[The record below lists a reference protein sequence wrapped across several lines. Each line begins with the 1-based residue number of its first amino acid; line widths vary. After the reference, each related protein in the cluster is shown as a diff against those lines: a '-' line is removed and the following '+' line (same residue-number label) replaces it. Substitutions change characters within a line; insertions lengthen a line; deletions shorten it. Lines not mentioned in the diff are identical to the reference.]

1 MVYIEIAQ
9 PERLKP
15 TSLSKLSAFVS
26 FEYDSNLVSIIKSM
40 GTRVYIPDKK
50 TWEIP
55 ESAVP
60 MLMSRLRDYDVLLRG
75 EMRHETPESHAQLPS
90 GFVFTTKPY
99 KHQMEGVIYG
109 LEHESFL
116 LGDDQGL
123 GKALSLSTL
132 IYTPTGAKT
141 IKDIEVGDKV
151 FDDEGNIQ
159 TVSNVYNHTDVQM
172 YDITFSDGVVIR
184 CCKDHLWGIID
195 QGKYKVVDTNWFLK
209 ENHLGVRRADALRNK
224 TNWNYYIPLCKPV
237 NFEVQDLPLDP
248 YLVGCLLGDGS
259 ITGTS
264 VGFTTSDDFIVQEL
278 NKILYPDYT
287 LKSSDSMQSIDYN
300 IIKTEMNE
308 DFGNPRKV
316 NKIRKALEDMAL
328 MGTNSHS
335 KFIPDIFKFNSVENR
350 ISILQGLMDT
360 DGYASEDNLTQYT
373 TVSERLKDDVRFL
386 VESLGGMARVSE
398 CDGAYTL
405 TIQLYDPTI
414 LFRLPRKLNRVKK
427 RKFKPHRNIVK
438 IEEAGREDAKCISV
452 TGSSELYVCEH
463 FVVTHNTKE
472 IIDLAMCRK
481 QTDGIKHCL
490 IICGINGNK
499 YNWAD
504 EVKIHSREDS
514 WILGTRFTKRPPIKM
529 IEGSTKDKME
539 DLNNI
544 PHQFF
549 WITNIETLRGGSFK
563 ENQGKRTV
571 TRFPIAEKIQELCD
585 RGIIGMIAF
594 DEAHKAKN
602 PDSQQGKALLS
613 IDCKGPKIPMSG
625 TFVLNNPLDL
635 YLPLK
640 WAGFET
646 HSFYAYKQHY
656 CKMGGFGG
664 KEIVGYKNLDELRS
678 MVSKVMLR
686 RVKGDVLDL
695 PPKVHTI
702 EWVDAYPEQKSLY
715 KDVRDQV
722 RDNIDKVKVHP
733 DPLSEML
740 RLRQVTGYPGILSST
755 VTKSAKMDRMEEL
768 VEDEV
773 SVGGKAIIFSNWS
786 EMTNVIR
793 HKLKK
798 YNPAYITGEVGS
810 VQRMEEKDRFQNDPN
825 CKVMIGTIGALGT
838 GFTLTAA
845 QLVIF
850 VDEPWNRGIKDQ
862 AEDRAHRIGTRG
874 TVRVVTILTRDTV
887 DEGVYNLVQKKG
899 KMADLLV
906 DGKVDGKNV
915 DNVLSYLLTFGG

>member
-26 FEYDSNLVSIIKSM
+26 FEYESNLVSIIKSM

-123 GKALSLSTL
+123 GK
-132 IYTPTGAKT
+132 
-141 IKDIEVGDKV
+141 
-151 FDDEGNIQ
+151 
-159 TVSNVYNHTDVQM
+159 
-172 YDITFSDGVVIR
+172 
-184 CCKDHLWGIID
+184 
-195 QGKYKVVDTNWFLK
+195 
-209 ENHLGVRRADALRNK
+209 
-224 TNWNYYIPLCKPV
+224 
-237 NFEVQDLPLDP
+237 
-248 YLVGCLLGDGS
+248 
-259 ITGTS
+259 
-264 VGFTTSDDFIVQEL
+264 
-278 NKILYPDYT
+278 
-287 LKSSDSMQSIDYN
+287 
-300 IIKTEMNE
+300 
-308 DFGNPRKV
+308 
-316 NKIRKALEDMAL
+316 
-328 MGTNSHS
+328 
-335 KFIPDIFKFNSVENR
+335 
-350 ISILQGLMDT
+350 
-360 DGYASEDNLTQYT
+360 
-373 TVSERLKDDVRFL
+373 
-386 VESLGGMARVSE
+386 
-398 CDGAYTL
+398 
-405 TIQLYDPTI
+405 
-414 LFRLPRKLNRVKK
+414 
-427 RKFKPHRNIVK
+427 
-438 IEEAGREDAKCISV
+438 
-452 TGSSELYVCEH
+452 
-463 FVVTHNTKE
+463 TKE
-472 IIDLAMCRK
+472 IIDIAMCRK
-481 QTDGIKHCL
+481 QTDGLKHCL

-504 EVKIHSREDS
+504 EVKIHSKEDS

-563 ENQGKRTV
+563 EKQGKRTV
-571 TRFPIAEKIQELCD
+571 MRFPIAEKIQELCD

-656 CKMGGFGG
+656 CTMGGFGG

-768 VEDEV
+768 VEEEV

>member
-40 GTRVYIPDKK
+40 GTRVYIPEKK

-60 MLMSRLRDYDVLLRG
+60 MLMSRLNDYDVLLRG
-75 EMRHETPESHAQLPS
+75 EMRHETPESHAQLPP

-123 GKALSLSTL
+123 GK
-132 IYTPTGAKT
+132 
-141 IKDIEVGDKV
+141 
-151 FDDEGNIQ
+151 
-159 TVSNVYNHTDVQM
+159 
-172 YDITFSDGVVIR
+172 
-184 CCKDHLWGIID
+184 
-195 QGKYKVVDTNWFLK
+195 
-209 ENHLGVRRADALRNK
+209 
-224 TNWNYYIPLCKPV
+224 
-237 NFEVQDLPLDP
+237 
-248 YLVGCLLGDGS
+248 
-259 ITGTS
+259 
-264 VGFTTSDDFIVQEL
+264 
-278 NKILYPDYT
+278 
-287 LKSSDSMQSIDYN
+287 
-300 IIKTEMNE
+300 
-308 DFGNPRKV
+308 
-316 NKIRKALEDMAL
+316 
-328 MGTNSHS
+328 
-335 KFIPDIFKFNSVENR
+335 
-350 ISILQGLMDT
+350 
-360 DGYASEDNLTQYT
+360 
-373 TVSERLKDDVRFL
+373 
-386 VESLGGMARVSE
+386 
-398 CDGAYTL
+398 
-405 TIQLYDPTI
+405 
-414 LFRLPRKLNRVKK
+414 
-427 RKFKPHRNIVK
+427 
-438 IEEAGREDAKCISV
+438 
-452 TGSSELYVCEH
+452 
-463 FVVTHNTKE
+463 TKE
-472 IIDLAMCRK
+472 IIDIAMCRK
-481 QTDGIKHCL
+481 QTDGLKHCL

-563 ENQGKRTV
+563 EKQGNRTV
-571 TRFPIAEKIQELCD
+571 IRFPIAEKIQELCD
-585 RGIIGMIAF
+585 KGIIGMIAF

-635 YLPLK
+635 YLPLR

-715 KDVRDQV
+715 KEVRDQV

-773 SVGGKAIIFSNWS
+773 AVGGKAIIFSNWS

>member
-1 MVYIEIAQ
+1 MVHIEIAQ

-75 EMRHETPESHAQLPS
+75 EMHHETPESHARLPS

-123 GKALSLSTL
+123 GK
-132 IYTPTGAKT
+132 
-141 IKDIEVGDKV
+141 
-151 FDDEGNIQ
+151 
-159 TVSNVYNHTDVQM
+159 
-172 YDITFSDGVVIR
+172 
-184 CCKDHLWGIID
+184 
-195 QGKYKVVDTNWFLK
+195 
-209 ENHLGVRRADALRNK
+209 
-224 TNWNYYIPLCKPV
+224 
-237 NFEVQDLPLDP
+237 
-248 YLVGCLLGDGS
+248 
-259 ITGTS
+259 
-264 VGFTTSDDFIVQEL
+264 
-278 NKILYPDYT
+278 
-287 LKSSDSMQSIDYN
+287 
-300 IIKTEMNE
+300 
-308 DFGNPRKV
+308 
-316 NKIRKALEDMAL
+316 
-328 MGTNSHS
+328 
-335 KFIPDIFKFNSVENR
+335 
-350 ISILQGLMDT
+350 
-360 DGYASEDNLTQYT
+360 
-373 TVSERLKDDVRFL
+373 
-386 VESLGGMARVSE
+386 
-398 CDGAYTL
+398 
-405 TIQLYDPTI
+405 
-414 LFRLPRKLNRVKK
+414 
-427 RKFKPHRNIVK
+427 
-438 IEEAGREDAKCISV
+438 
-452 TGSSELYVCEH
+452 
-463 FVVTHNTKE
+463 TKE

-481 QTDGIKHCL
+481 QTDGLKHCL

-563 ENQGKRTV
+563 EKQGKRTV

-656 CKMGGFGG
+656 CTMGGFGG

-702 EWVDAYPEQKSLY
+702 EWVDAYPEQKALY

-768 VEDEV
+768 VEEEV
-773 SVGGKAIIFSNWS
+773 LVGGKAIIFSNWS

-793 HKLKK
+793 NKLKK

-810 VQRMEEKDRFQNDPN
+810 VQRMEEKDRFQNDPD

-874 TVRVVTILTRDTV
+874 TVRIVTILTRDTV

-915 DNVLSYLLTFGG
+915 DNVLSYLLNFGG

>member
-26 FEYDSNLVSIIKSM
+26 FEYESNLVSIIKSM

-60 MLMSRLRDYDVLLRG
+60 MLMSRLHDYDVLLRG

-123 GKALSLSTL
+123 GK
-132 IYTPTGAKT
+132 
-141 IKDIEVGDKV
+141 
-151 FDDEGNIQ
+151 
-159 TVSNVYNHTDVQM
+159 
-172 YDITFSDGVVIR
+172 
-184 CCKDHLWGIID
+184 
-195 QGKYKVVDTNWFLK
+195 
-209 ENHLGVRRADALRNK
+209 
-224 TNWNYYIPLCKPV
+224 
-237 NFEVQDLPLDP
+237 
-248 YLVGCLLGDGS
+248 
-259 ITGTS
+259 
-264 VGFTTSDDFIVQEL
+264 
-278 NKILYPDYT
+278 
-287 LKSSDSMQSIDYN
+287 
-300 IIKTEMNE
+300 
-308 DFGNPRKV
+308 
-316 NKIRKALEDMAL
+316 
-328 MGTNSHS
+328 
-335 KFIPDIFKFNSVENR
+335 
-350 ISILQGLMDT
+350 
-360 DGYASEDNLTQYT
+360 
-373 TVSERLKDDVRFL
+373 
-386 VESLGGMARVSE
+386 
-398 CDGAYTL
+398 
-405 TIQLYDPTI
+405 
-414 LFRLPRKLNRVKK
+414 
-427 RKFKPHRNIVK
+427 
-438 IEEAGREDAKCISV
+438 
-452 TGSSELYVCEH
+452 
-463 FVVTHNTKE
+463 TKE

-481 QTDGIKHCL
+481 QTDGLKHCL

-539 DLNNI
+539 DLNNV

-563 ENQGKRTV
+563 EKQGKRTV
-571 TRFPIAEKIQELCD
+571 IRFPIAEKIQELCD

-635 YLPLK
+635 YLPLR
-640 WAGFET
+640 WSGFET

-656 CKMGGFGG
+656 CTMGGFGG

-702 EWVDAYPEQKSLY
+702 EWVDAYPEQRSLY

-768 VEDEV
+768 VEEEV

-874 TVRVVTILTRDTV
+874 TVRIVTILTRDTV

>member
-26 FEYDSNLVSIIKSM
+26 FEYESNLVSIIKSM

-60 MLMSRLRDYDVLLRG
+60 MLMSRLHDYDVLLRG

-123 GKALSLSTL
+123 GK
-132 IYTPTGAKT
+132 
-141 IKDIEVGDKV
+141 
-151 FDDEGNIQ
+151 
-159 TVSNVYNHTDVQM
+159 
-172 YDITFSDGVVIR
+172 
-184 CCKDHLWGIID
+184 
-195 QGKYKVVDTNWFLK
+195 
-209 ENHLGVRRADALRNK
+209 
-224 TNWNYYIPLCKPV
+224 
-237 NFEVQDLPLDP
+237 
-248 YLVGCLLGDGS
+248 
-259 ITGTS
+259 
-264 VGFTTSDDFIVQEL
+264 
-278 NKILYPDYT
+278 
-287 LKSSDSMQSIDYN
+287 
-300 IIKTEMNE
+300 
-308 DFGNPRKV
+308 
-316 NKIRKALEDMAL
+316 
-328 MGTNSHS
+328 
-335 KFIPDIFKFNSVENR
+335 
-350 ISILQGLMDT
+350 
-360 DGYASEDNLTQYT
+360 
-373 TVSERLKDDVRFL
+373 
-386 VESLGGMARVSE
+386 
-398 CDGAYTL
+398 
-405 TIQLYDPTI
+405 
-414 LFRLPRKLNRVKK
+414 
-427 RKFKPHRNIVK
+427 
-438 IEEAGREDAKCISV
+438 
-452 TGSSELYVCEH
+452 
-463 FVVTHNTKE
+463 TKE

-481 QTDGIKHCL
+481 QTDGLKHCL

-563 ENQGKRTV
+563 EKQGKRTV
-571 TRFPIAEKIQELCD
+571 IRFPIAEKIQELCD

-635 YLPLK
+635 YLPLR
-640 WAGFET
+640 WSGFET

>member
-1 MVYIEIAQ
+1 MVHIEIAQ

-75 EMRHETPESHAQLPS
+75 EMHHETPESHARLPA

-109 LEHESFL
+109 LDHESFL

-123 GKALSLSTL
+123 GK
-132 IYTPTGAKT
+132 
-141 IKDIEVGDKV
+141 
-151 FDDEGNIQ
+151 
-159 TVSNVYNHTDVQM
+159 
-172 YDITFSDGVVIR
+172 
-184 CCKDHLWGIID
+184 
-195 QGKYKVVDTNWFLK
+195 
-209 ENHLGVRRADALRNK
+209 
-224 TNWNYYIPLCKPV
+224 
-237 NFEVQDLPLDP
+237 
-248 YLVGCLLGDGS
+248 
-259 ITGTS
+259 
-264 VGFTTSDDFIVQEL
+264 
-278 NKILYPDYT
+278 
-287 LKSSDSMQSIDYN
+287 
-300 IIKTEMNE
+300 
-308 DFGNPRKV
+308 
-316 NKIRKALEDMAL
+316 
-328 MGTNSHS
+328 
-335 KFIPDIFKFNSVENR
+335 
-350 ISILQGLMDT
+350 
-360 DGYASEDNLTQYT
+360 
-373 TVSERLKDDVRFL
+373 
-386 VESLGGMARVSE
+386 
-398 CDGAYTL
+398 
-405 TIQLYDPTI
+405 
-414 LFRLPRKLNRVKK
+414 
-427 RKFKPHRNIVK
+427 
-438 IEEAGREDAKCISV
+438 
-452 TGSSELYVCEH
+452 
-463 FVVTHNTKE
+463 TKE
-472 IIDLAMCRK
+472 IIDIAMCRK
-481 QTDGIKHCL
+481 QTDGLKHCL

-563 ENQGKRTV
+563 EKQGKRTV

-656 CKMGGFGG
+656 CTMGGFGG

-702 EWVDAYPEQKSLY
+702 EWVDAYPEQKALY

-768 VEDEV
+768 VEEEV
-773 SVGGKAIIFSNWS
+773 LVGGKAIIFSNWS

-793 HKLKK
+793 NKLKK

-874 TVRVVTILTRDTV
+874 TVRIVTILTRDTV

-915 DNVLSYLLTFGG
+915 DNVLSYLLNFGG

>member
-40 GTRVYIPDKK
+40 GTRVYIPEKK

-60 MLMSRLRDYDVLLRG
+60 MLMSRLHDYDVLLRG
-75 EMRHETPESHAQLPS
+75 EMHHETPESHAQLPS

-99 KHQMEGVIYG
+99 KHQMEGLIYG

-123 GKALSLSTL
+123 GK
-132 IYTPTGAKT
+132 
-141 IKDIEVGDKV
+141 
-151 FDDEGNIQ
+151 
-159 TVSNVYNHTDVQM
+159 
-172 YDITFSDGVVIR
+172 
-184 CCKDHLWGIID
+184 
-195 QGKYKVVDTNWFLK
+195 
-209 ENHLGVRRADALRNK
+209 
-224 TNWNYYIPLCKPV
+224 
-237 NFEVQDLPLDP
+237 
-248 YLVGCLLGDGS
+248 
-259 ITGTS
+259 
-264 VGFTTSDDFIVQEL
+264 
-278 NKILYPDYT
+278 
-287 LKSSDSMQSIDYN
+287 
-300 IIKTEMNE
+300 
-308 DFGNPRKV
+308 
-316 NKIRKALEDMAL
+316 
-328 MGTNSHS
+328 
-335 KFIPDIFKFNSVENR
+335 
-350 ISILQGLMDT
+350 
-360 DGYASEDNLTQYT
+360 
-373 TVSERLKDDVRFL
+373 
-386 VESLGGMARVSE
+386 
-398 CDGAYTL
+398 
-405 TIQLYDPTI
+405 
-414 LFRLPRKLNRVKK
+414 
-427 RKFKPHRNIVK
+427 
-438 IEEAGREDAKCISV
+438 
-452 TGSSELYVCEH
+452 
-463 FVVTHNTKE
+463 TKE

-481 QTDGIKHCL
+481 QTDGLKHCL

-504 EVKIHSREDS
+504 EVKIHSKEDS

-529 IEGSTKDKME
+529 IEGSTKDKLE

-563 ENQGKRTV
+563 EKQGKRTV
-571 TRFPIAEKIQELCD
+571 IRFPIAEKIQELCD
-585 RGIIGMIAF
+585 KGIIGMIAF

-773 SVGGKAIIFSNWS
+773 AVGGKAIIFSNWS

-915 DNVLSYLLTFGG
+915 DDVLSYLLTFGG

>member
-40 GTRVYIPDKK
+40 GTRVYIPEKK

-60 MLMSRLRDYDVLLRG
+60 MLMSRLHDYDVLLRG
-75 EMRHETPESHAQLPS
+75 EMHHETPESHAQLPS

-123 GKALSLSTL
+123 GK
-132 IYTPTGAKT
+132 
-141 IKDIEVGDKV
+141 
-151 FDDEGNIQ
+151 
-159 TVSNVYNHTDVQM
+159 
-172 YDITFSDGVVIR
+172 
-184 CCKDHLWGIID
+184 
-195 QGKYKVVDTNWFLK
+195 
-209 ENHLGVRRADALRNK
+209 
-224 TNWNYYIPLCKPV
+224 
-237 NFEVQDLPLDP
+237 
-248 YLVGCLLGDGS
+248 
-259 ITGTS
+259 
-264 VGFTTSDDFIVQEL
+264 
-278 NKILYPDYT
+278 
-287 LKSSDSMQSIDYN
+287 
-300 IIKTEMNE
+300 
-308 DFGNPRKV
+308 
-316 NKIRKALEDMAL
+316 
-328 MGTNSHS
+328 
-335 KFIPDIFKFNSVENR
+335 
-350 ISILQGLMDT
+350 
-360 DGYASEDNLTQYT
+360 
-373 TVSERLKDDVRFL
+373 
-386 VESLGGMARVSE
+386 
-398 CDGAYTL
+398 
-405 TIQLYDPTI
+405 
-414 LFRLPRKLNRVKK
+414 
-427 RKFKPHRNIVK
+427 
-438 IEEAGREDAKCISV
+438 
-452 TGSSELYVCEH
+452 
-463 FVVTHNTKE
+463 TKE

-481 QTDGIKHCL
+481 QTDGLKHCL

-504 EVKIHSREDS
+504 EVKIHSKEDS

-563 ENQGKRTV
+563 EKQGKRTV
-571 TRFPIAEKIQELCD
+571 IRFPIAEKIQELCD
-585 RGIIGMIAF
+585 KGIIGMIAF

-635 YLPLK
+635 YLPLR

-715 KDVRDQV
+715 KDVRYQV

-773 SVGGKAIIFSNWS
+773 AVGGKAIIFSNWS

-810 VQRMEEKDRFQNDPN
+810 VQRIEEKDRFQNDPN

-915 DNVLSYLLTFGG
+915 DDVLSYLLTFGG

>member
-1 MVYIEIAQ
+1 MVHIEIAQ

-75 EMRHETPESHAQLPS
+75 EMHHETPESHARLPS

-123 GKALSLSTL
+123 GK
-132 IYTPTGAKT
+132 
-141 IKDIEVGDKV
+141 
-151 FDDEGNIQ
+151 
-159 TVSNVYNHTDVQM
+159 
-172 YDITFSDGVVIR
+172 
-184 CCKDHLWGIID
+184 
-195 QGKYKVVDTNWFLK
+195 
-209 ENHLGVRRADALRNK
+209 
-224 TNWNYYIPLCKPV
+224 
-237 NFEVQDLPLDP
+237 
-248 YLVGCLLGDGS
+248 
-259 ITGTS
+259 
-264 VGFTTSDDFIVQEL
+264 
-278 NKILYPDYT
+278 
-287 LKSSDSMQSIDYN
+287 
-300 IIKTEMNE
+300 
-308 DFGNPRKV
+308 
-316 NKIRKALEDMAL
+316 
-328 MGTNSHS
+328 
-335 KFIPDIFKFNSVENR
+335 
-350 ISILQGLMDT
+350 
-360 DGYASEDNLTQYT
+360 
-373 TVSERLKDDVRFL
+373 
-386 VESLGGMARVSE
+386 
-398 CDGAYTL
+398 
-405 TIQLYDPTI
+405 
-414 LFRLPRKLNRVKK
+414 
-427 RKFKPHRNIVK
+427 
-438 IEEAGREDAKCISV
+438 
-452 TGSSELYVCEH
+452 
-463 FVVTHNTKE
+463 TKE
-472 IIDLAMCRK
+472 IIDIAMCRK
-481 QTDGIKHCL
+481 QTDGLKHCL

-563 ENQGKRTV
+563 EKQGKRTV

-656 CKMGGFGG
+656 CTMGGFGG

-768 VEDEV
+768 VEEEV
-773 SVGGKAIIFSNWS
+773 LVGGKAIIFSNWS

-793 HKLKK
+793 SKLKK

-810 VQRMEEKDRFQNDPN
+810 VQRMEEKDRFQNDPD

-874 TVRVVTILTRDTV
+874 TVRIVTILTRDTV

-915 DNVLSYLLTFGG
+915 DNVLSYLLNFGG

>member
-123 GKALSLSTL
+123 GK
-132 IYTPTGAKT
+132 
-141 IKDIEVGDKV
+141 
-151 FDDEGNIQ
+151 
-159 TVSNVYNHTDVQM
+159 
-172 YDITFSDGVVIR
+172 
-184 CCKDHLWGIID
+184 
-195 QGKYKVVDTNWFLK
+195 
-209 ENHLGVRRADALRNK
+209 
-224 TNWNYYIPLCKPV
+224 
-237 NFEVQDLPLDP
+237 
-248 YLVGCLLGDGS
+248 
-259 ITGTS
+259 
-264 VGFTTSDDFIVQEL
+264 
-278 NKILYPDYT
+278 
-287 LKSSDSMQSIDYN
+287 
-300 IIKTEMNE
+300 
-308 DFGNPRKV
+308 
-316 NKIRKALEDMAL
+316 
-328 MGTNSHS
+328 
-335 KFIPDIFKFNSVENR
+335 
-350 ISILQGLMDT
+350 
-360 DGYASEDNLTQYT
+360 
-373 TVSERLKDDVRFL
+373 
-386 VESLGGMARVSE
+386 
-398 CDGAYTL
+398 
-405 TIQLYDPTI
+405 
-414 LFRLPRKLNRVKK
+414 
-427 RKFKPHRNIVK
+427 
-438 IEEAGREDAKCISV
+438 
-452 TGSSELYVCEH
+452 
-463 FVVTHNTKE
+463 TKE
-472 IIDLAMCRK
+472 IIDIAMCRK
-481 QTDGIKHCL
+481 QTDGLKHCL

-504 EVKIHSREDS
+504 EVKIHSSEDS

-563 ENQGKRTV
+563 EKQGKRTV

-656 CKMGGFGG
+656 CTMGGFGG

-702 EWVDAYPEQKSLY
+702 EWVDAYPEQKALY

-768 VEDEV
+768 VEEEV
-773 SVGGKAIIFSNWS
+773 LVGGKAIIFSNWS

-793 HKLKK
+793 NKLKK

-874 TVRVVTILTRDTV
+874 TVRIVTILTRDTV

-915 DNVLSYLLTFGG
+915 DNVLSYLLNFGG

>member
-26 FEYDSNLVSIIKSM
+26 FEYESNLVSIIKSM

-75 EMRHETPESHAQLPS
+75 EMRHETPQSHAQLPS

-123 GKALSLSTL
+123 GK
-132 IYTPTGAKT
+132 
-141 IKDIEVGDKV
+141 
-151 FDDEGNIQ
+151 
-159 TVSNVYNHTDVQM
+159 
-172 YDITFSDGVVIR
+172 
-184 CCKDHLWGIID
+184 
-195 QGKYKVVDTNWFLK
+195 
-209 ENHLGVRRADALRNK
+209 
-224 TNWNYYIPLCKPV
+224 
-237 NFEVQDLPLDP
+237 
-248 YLVGCLLGDGS
+248 
-259 ITGTS
+259 
-264 VGFTTSDDFIVQEL
+264 
-278 NKILYPDYT
+278 
-287 LKSSDSMQSIDYN
+287 
-300 IIKTEMNE
+300 
-308 DFGNPRKV
+308 
-316 NKIRKALEDMAL
+316 
-328 MGTNSHS
+328 
-335 KFIPDIFKFNSVENR
+335 
-350 ISILQGLMDT
+350 
-360 DGYASEDNLTQYT
+360 
-373 TVSERLKDDVRFL
+373 
-386 VESLGGMARVSE
+386 
-398 CDGAYTL
+398 
-405 TIQLYDPTI
+405 
-414 LFRLPRKLNRVKK
+414 
-427 RKFKPHRNIVK
+427 
-438 IEEAGREDAKCISV
+438 
-452 TGSSELYVCEH
+452 
-463 FVVTHNTKE
+463 TKE
-472 IIDLAMCRK
+472 IIDIAMCRK
-481 QTDGIKHCL
+481 QTDCLKHCL

-563 ENQGKRTV
+563 EKQGKRTV
-571 TRFPIAEKIQELCD
+571 MRFPIAEKIQELCD
-585 RGIIGMIAF
+585 KGIIGMIAF

-635 YLPLK
+635 YLPLR
-640 WAGFET
+640 WSGFET

>member
-1 MVYIEIAQ
+1 MVHIEIAQ

-75 EMRHETPESHAQLPS
+75 EMHHETPESHARLPS

-123 GKALSLSTL
+123 GK
-132 IYTPTGAKT
+132 
-141 IKDIEVGDKV
+141 
-151 FDDEGNIQ
+151 
-159 TVSNVYNHTDVQM
+159 
-172 YDITFSDGVVIR
+172 
-184 CCKDHLWGIID
+184 
-195 QGKYKVVDTNWFLK
+195 
-209 ENHLGVRRADALRNK
+209 
-224 TNWNYYIPLCKPV
+224 
-237 NFEVQDLPLDP
+237 
-248 YLVGCLLGDGS
+248 
-259 ITGTS
+259 
-264 VGFTTSDDFIVQEL
+264 
-278 NKILYPDYT
+278 
-287 LKSSDSMQSIDYN
+287 
-300 IIKTEMNE
+300 
-308 DFGNPRKV
+308 
-316 NKIRKALEDMAL
+316 
-328 MGTNSHS
+328 
-335 KFIPDIFKFNSVENR
+335 
-350 ISILQGLMDT
+350 
-360 DGYASEDNLTQYT
+360 
-373 TVSERLKDDVRFL
+373 
-386 VESLGGMARVSE
+386 
-398 CDGAYTL
+398 
-405 TIQLYDPTI
+405 
-414 LFRLPRKLNRVKK
+414 
-427 RKFKPHRNIVK
+427 
-438 IEEAGREDAKCISV
+438 
-452 TGSSELYVCEH
+452 
-463 FVVTHNTKE
+463 TKE
-472 IIDLAMCRK
+472 IIDIAMCRK
-481 QTDGIKHCL
+481 QTDGLKHCL

-563 ENQGKRTV
+563 EKQGKRAV

-656 CKMGGFGG
+656 CTMGGFGG

-702 EWVDAYPEQKSLY
+702 EWVDAYPEQKALY

-768 VEDEV
+768 VEEEV
-773 SVGGKAIIFSNWS
+773 LVGGKAIIFSNWS

-793 HKLKK
+793 NKLKK

-810 VQRMEEKDRFQNDPN
+810 VQRMEEKDRFQNDPD

>member
-26 FEYDSNLVSIIKSM
+26 FEYESNLVSIIKSM

-75 EMRHETPESHAQLPS
+75 EMRHETPQSHAQLPS

-123 GKALSLSTL
+123 GK
-132 IYTPTGAKT
+132 
-141 IKDIEVGDKV
+141 
-151 FDDEGNIQ
+151 
-159 TVSNVYNHTDVQM
+159 
-172 YDITFSDGVVIR
+172 
-184 CCKDHLWGIID
+184 
-195 QGKYKVVDTNWFLK
+195 
-209 ENHLGVRRADALRNK
+209 
-224 TNWNYYIPLCKPV
+224 
-237 NFEVQDLPLDP
+237 
-248 YLVGCLLGDGS
+248 
-259 ITGTS
+259 
-264 VGFTTSDDFIVQEL
+264 
-278 NKILYPDYT
+278 
-287 LKSSDSMQSIDYN
+287 
-300 IIKTEMNE
+300 
-308 DFGNPRKV
+308 
-316 NKIRKALEDMAL
+316 
-328 MGTNSHS
+328 
-335 KFIPDIFKFNSVENR
+335 
-350 ISILQGLMDT
+350 
-360 DGYASEDNLTQYT
+360 
-373 TVSERLKDDVRFL
+373 
-386 VESLGGMARVSE
+386 
-398 CDGAYTL
+398 
-405 TIQLYDPTI
+405 
-414 LFRLPRKLNRVKK
+414 
-427 RKFKPHRNIVK
+427 
-438 IEEAGREDAKCISV
+438 
-452 TGSSELYVCEH
+452 
-463 FVVTHNTKE
+463 TKE
-472 IIDLAMCRK
+472 IIDIAMCRK
-481 QTDGIKHCL
+481 QTDGLKHCL

-563 ENQGKRTV
+563 EKQGKRTV
-571 TRFPIAEKIQELCD
+571 MRFPIAEKIQELCD
-585 RGIIGMIAF
+585 KGIIGMIAF

-635 YLPLK
+635 YLPLR
-640 WAGFET
+640 WSGFET

-722 RDNIDKVKVHP
+722 RDNINKVKVHP

>member
-40 GTRVYIPDKK
+40 GTRVYIPEKK

-60 MLMSRLRDYDVLLRG
+60 MLMSRLNDYDVLLRG
-75 EMRHETPESHAQLPS
+75 EMRHETPESHAQLPP
-90 GFVFTTKPY
+90 GFVFITKPY

-123 GKALSLSTL
+123 GK
-132 IYTPTGAKT
+132 
-141 IKDIEVGDKV
+141 
-151 FDDEGNIQ
+151 
-159 TVSNVYNHTDVQM
+159 
-172 YDITFSDGVVIR
+172 
-184 CCKDHLWGIID
+184 
-195 QGKYKVVDTNWFLK
+195 
-209 ENHLGVRRADALRNK
+209 
-224 TNWNYYIPLCKPV
+224 
-237 NFEVQDLPLDP
+237 
-248 YLVGCLLGDGS
+248 
-259 ITGTS
+259 
-264 VGFTTSDDFIVQEL
+264 
-278 NKILYPDYT
+278 
-287 LKSSDSMQSIDYN
+287 
-300 IIKTEMNE
+300 
-308 DFGNPRKV
+308 
-316 NKIRKALEDMAL
+316 
-328 MGTNSHS
+328 
-335 KFIPDIFKFNSVENR
+335 
-350 ISILQGLMDT
+350 
-360 DGYASEDNLTQYT
+360 
-373 TVSERLKDDVRFL
+373 
-386 VESLGGMARVSE
+386 
-398 CDGAYTL
+398 
-405 TIQLYDPTI
+405 
-414 LFRLPRKLNRVKK
+414 
-427 RKFKPHRNIVK
+427 
-438 IEEAGREDAKCISV
+438 
-452 TGSSELYVCEH
+452 
-463 FVVTHNTKE
+463 TKE
-472 IIDLAMCRK
+472 IIDIAMCRK
-481 QTDGIKHCL
+481 QTDGLKHCL

-563 ENQGKRTV
+563 EKKGNRTV
-571 TRFPIAEKIQELCD
+571 IRFPIAEKIQELCD
-585 RGIIGMIAF
+585 KGIIGMIAF

-635 YLPLK
+635 YLPLR
-640 WAGFET
+640 WTGFET

-715 KDVRDQV
+715 KEVRDQV

-773 SVGGKAIIFSNWS
+773 AVGGKAIIFSNWS

>member
-123 GKALSLSTL
+123 GK
-132 IYTPTGAKT
+132 
-141 IKDIEVGDKV
+141 
-151 FDDEGNIQ
+151 
-159 TVSNVYNHTDVQM
+159 
-172 YDITFSDGVVIR
+172 
-184 CCKDHLWGIID
+184 
-195 QGKYKVVDTNWFLK
+195 
-209 ENHLGVRRADALRNK
+209 
-224 TNWNYYIPLCKPV
+224 
-237 NFEVQDLPLDP
+237 
-248 YLVGCLLGDGS
+248 
-259 ITGTS
+259 
-264 VGFTTSDDFIVQEL
+264 
-278 NKILYPDYT
+278 
-287 LKSSDSMQSIDYN
+287 
-300 IIKTEMNE
+300 
-308 DFGNPRKV
+308 
-316 NKIRKALEDMAL
+316 
-328 MGTNSHS
+328 
-335 KFIPDIFKFNSVENR
+335 
-350 ISILQGLMDT
+350 
-360 DGYASEDNLTQYT
+360 
-373 TVSERLKDDVRFL
+373 
-386 VESLGGMARVSE
+386 
-398 CDGAYTL
+398 
-405 TIQLYDPTI
+405 
-414 LFRLPRKLNRVKK
+414 
-427 RKFKPHRNIVK
+427 
-438 IEEAGREDAKCISV
+438 
-452 TGSSELYVCEH
+452 
-463 FVVTHNTKE
+463 TKE

-481 QTDGIKHCL
+481 QTDGLKHCL

-563 ENQGKRTV
+563 EKQGKRTV
-571 TRFPIAEKIQELCD
+571 MRFPIAEKIQELCD
-585 RGIIGMIAF
+585 KGIIGMIAF

-635 YLPLK
+635 YLPLR
-640 WAGFET
+640 WSGFET

-656 CKMGGFGG
+656 CTMGGFGG

-768 VEDEV
+768 VEEEV

-810 VQRMEEKDRFQNDPN
+810 VQRIEEKDRFQNDPN

-874 TVRVVTILTRDTV
+874 TVRIVTILTRDTV

>member
-60 MLMSRLRDYDVLLRG
+60 MLMSRLREYDVLLRG

-123 GKALSLSTL
+123 GK
-132 IYTPTGAKT
+132 
-141 IKDIEVGDKV
+141 
-151 FDDEGNIQ
+151 
-159 TVSNVYNHTDVQM
+159 
-172 YDITFSDGVVIR
+172 
-184 CCKDHLWGIID
+184 
-195 QGKYKVVDTNWFLK
+195 
-209 ENHLGVRRADALRNK
+209 
-224 TNWNYYIPLCKPV
+224 
-237 NFEVQDLPLDP
+237 
-248 YLVGCLLGDGS
+248 
-259 ITGTS
+259 
-264 VGFTTSDDFIVQEL
+264 
-278 NKILYPDYT
+278 
-287 LKSSDSMQSIDYN
+287 
-300 IIKTEMNE
+300 
-308 DFGNPRKV
+308 
-316 NKIRKALEDMAL
+316 
-328 MGTNSHS
+328 
-335 KFIPDIFKFNSVENR
+335 
-350 ISILQGLMDT
+350 
-360 DGYASEDNLTQYT
+360 
-373 TVSERLKDDVRFL
+373 
-386 VESLGGMARVSE
+386 
-398 CDGAYTL
+398 
-405 TIQLYDPTI
+405 
-414 LFRLPRKLNRVKK
+414 
-427 RKFKPHRNIVK
+427 
-438 IEEAGREDAKCISV
+438 
-452 TGSSELYVCEH
+452 
-463 FVVTHNTKE
+463 TKE
-472 IIDLAMCRK
+472 IIDIAMCRK
-481 QTDGIKHCL
+481 QTDGLKHCL

-563 ENQGKRTV
+563 EKQGKRTV
-571 TRFPIAEKIQELCD
+571 IRFPIAEKIQELCD

-635 YLPLK
+635 YLPLR
-640 WAGFET
+640 WSGFET

-656 CKMGGFGG
+656 CTMGGFGG

-768 VEDEV
+768 VEEEV

>member
-26 FEYDSNLVSIIKSM
+26 FEYNSNLVSIIKSM

-123 GKALSLSTL
+123 GK
-132 IYTPTGAKT
+132 
-141 IKDIEVGDKV
+141 
-151 FDDEGNIQ
+151 
-159 TVSNVYNHTDVQM
+159 
-172 YDITFSDGVVIR
+172 
-184 CCKDHLWGIID
+184 
-195 QGKYKVVDTNWFLK
+195 
-209 ENHLGVRRADALRNK
+209 
-224 TNWNYYIPLCKPV
+224 
-237 NFEVQDLPLDP
+237 
-248 YLVGCLLGDGS
+248 
-259 ITGTS
+259 
-264 VGFTTSDDFIVQEL
+264 
-278 NKILYPDYT
+278 
-287 LKSSDSMQSIDYN
+287 
-300 IIKTEMNE
+300 
-308 DFGNPRKV
+308 
-316 NKIRKALEDMAL
+316 
-328 MGTNSHS
+328 
-335 KFIPDIFKFNSVENR
+335 
-350 ISILQGLMDT
+350 
-360 DGYASEDNLTQYT
+360 
-373 TVSERLKDDVRFL
+373 
-386 VESLGGMARVSE
+386 
-398 CDGAYTL
+398 
-405 TIQLYDPTI
+405 
-414 LFRLPRKLNRVKK
+414 
-427 RKFKPHRNIVK
+427 
-438 IEEAGREDAKCISV
+438 
-452 TGSSELYVCEH
+452 
-463 FVVTHNTKE
+463 TKE

-481 QTDGIKHCL
+481 QTDGLKHCL

-539 DLNNI
+539 DLNNV

-563 ENQGKRTV
+563 EKQGKRTV
-571 TRFPIAEKIQELCD
+571 IRFPIAEKIQELCD

-602 PDSQQGKALLS
+602 PDSQQGRALLS

-635 YLPLK
+635 YLPLR

-702 EWVDAYPEQKSLY
+702 EWVDAYPEQKALY

-768 VEDEV
+768 VEEEV
-773 SVGGKAIIFSNWS
+773 LVGGKAIIFSNWS

-793 HKLKK
+793 NKLKK

-874 TVRVVTILTRDTV
+874 TVRIVTILTRDTV

-915 DNVLSYLLTFGG
+915 DNVLSYLLNFGG

>member
-60 MLMSRLRDYDVLLRG
+60 MLMSRLHDYDVLLRG
-75 EMRHETPESHAQLPS
+75 KMRHETPESHAQLPS
-90 GFVFTTKPY
+90 GFMFTTKPY

-123 GKALSLSTL
+123 GK
-132 IYTPTGAKT
+132 
-141 IKDIEVGDKV
+141 
-151 FDDEGNIQ
+151 
-159 TVSNVYNHTDVQM
+159 
-172 YDITFSDGVVIR
+172 
-184 CCKDHLWGIID
+184 
-195 QGKYKVVDTNWFLK
+195 
-209 ENHLGVRRADALRNK
+209 
-224 TNWNYYIPLCKPV
+224 
-237 NFEVQDLPLDP
+237 
-248 YLVGCLLGDGS
+248 
-259 ITGTS
+259 
-264 VGFTTSDDFIVQEL
+264 
-278 NKILYPDYT
+278 
-287 LKSSDSMQSIDYN
+287 
-300 IIKTEMNE
+300 
-308 DFGNPRKV
+308 
-316 NKIRKALEDMAL
+316 
-328 MGTNSHS
+328 
-335 KFIPDIFKFNSVENR
+335 
-350 ISILQGLMDT
+350 
-360 DGYASEDNLTQYT
+360 
-373 TVSERLKDDVRFL
+373 
-386 VESLGGMARVSE
+386 
-398 CDGAYTL
+398 
-405 TIQLYDPTI
+405 
-414 LFRLPRKLNRVKK
+414 
-427 RKFKPHRNIVK
+427 
-438 IEEAGREDAKCISV
+438 
-452 TGSSELYVCEH
+452 
-463 FVVTHNTKE
+463 TKE
-472 IIDLAMCRK
+472 IIDIAMCRK

-504 EVKIHSREDS
+504 EVKIHSKEDS

-544 PHQFF
+544 PCQFF

-563 ENQGKRTV
+563 EKQGKRTV
-571 TRFPIAEKIQELCD
+571 MRFPIAEKIQELCD
-585 RGIIGMIAF
+585 KGIIGMIAF

-602 PDSQQGKALLS
+602 PDSQQGRALLS

-635 YLPLK
+635 YLPLR

-656 CKMGGFGG
+656 CTMGGFGG

-740 RLRQVTGYPGILSST
+740 RLRQVTGYPGIISST

-768 VEDEV
+768 VEEEV

>member
-1 MVYIEIAQ
+1 MVHIEIAQ

-40 GTRVYIPDKK
+40 GTRVYIPDEK

-75 EMRHETPESHAQLPS
+75 EMHHETPESHARLPS

-99 KHQMEGVIYG
+99 KHQMEGVLYG

-123 GKALSLSTL
+123 GK
-132 IYTPTGAKT
+132 
-141 IKDIEVGDKV
+141 
-151 FDDEGNIQ
+151 
-159 TVSNVYNHTDVQM
+159 
-172 YDITFSDGVVIR
+172 
-184 CCKDHLWGIID
+184 
-195 QGKYKVVDTNWFLK
+195 
-209 ENHLGVRRADALRNK
+209 
-224 TNWNYYIPLCKPV
+224 
-237 NFEVQDLPLDP
+237 
-248 YLVGCLLGDGS
+248 
-259 ITGTS
+259 
-264 VGFTTSDDFIVQEL
+264 
-278 NKILYPDYT
+278 
-287 LKSSDSMQSIDYN
+287 
-300 IIKTEMNE
+300 
-308 DFGNPRKV
+308 
-316 NKIRKALEDMAL
+316 
-328 MGTNSHS
+328 
-335 KFIPDIFKFNSVENR
+335 
-350 ISILQGLMDT
+350 
-360 DGYASEDNLTQYT
+360 
-373 TVSERLKDDVRFL
+373 
-386 VESLGGMARVSE
+386 
-398 CDGAYTL
+398 
-405 TIQLYDPTI
+405 
-414 LFRLPRKLNRVKK
+414 
-427 RKFKPHRNIVK
+427 
-438 IEEAGREDAKCISV
+438 
-452 TGSSELYVCEH
+452 
-463 FVVTHNTKE
+463 TKE
-472 IIDLAMCRK
+472 IIDIAMCRK
-481 QTDGIKHCL
+481 QTDGLKHCL

-563 ENQGKRTV
+563 EKQGKRTV

-656 CKMGGFGG
+656 CTMGGFGG

-678 MVSKVMLR
+678 MESKVMLR

-702 EWVDAYPEQKSLY
+702 EWVDAYPEQKALY

-768 VEDEV
+768 VEEEV
-773 SVGGKAIIFSNWS
+773 LVGGKAIIFSNWS

-793 HKLKK
+793 NKLKK

-810 VQRMEEKDRFQNDPN
+810 VQRMEEKDRFQNDPD

-874 TVRVVTILTRDTV
+874 TVRIVTILTRDTV

-915 DNVLSYLLTFGG
+915 DNVLSYLLNFGG

>member
-26 FEYDSNLVSIIKSM
+26 FEYESNLVSIIKSM

-60 MLMSRLRDYDVLLRG
+60 MLMSRLHDYDVLLRG

-123 GKALSLSTL
+123 GK
-132 IYTPTGAKT
+132 
-141 IKDIEVGDKV
+141 
-151 FDDEGNIQ
+151 
-159 TVSNVYNHTDVQM
+159 
-172 YDITFSDGVVIR
+172 
-184 CCKDHLWGIID
+184 
-195 QGKYKVVDTNWFLK
+195 
-209 ENHLGVRRADALRNK
+209 
-224 TNWNYYIPLCKPV
+224 
-237 NFEVQDLPLDP
+237 
-248 YLVGCLLGDGS
+248 
-259 ITGTS
+259 
-264 VGFTTSDDFIVQEL
+264 
-278 NKILYPDYT
+278 
-287 LKSSDSMQSIDYN
+287 
-300 IIKTEMNE
+300 
-308 DFGNPRKV
+308 
-316 NKIRKALEDMAL
+316 
-328 MGTNSHS
+328 
-335 KFIPDIFKFNSVENR
+335 
-350 ISILQGLMDT
+350 
-360 DGYASEDNLTQYT
+360 
-373 TVSERLKDDVRFL
+373 
-386 VESLGGMARVSE
+386 
-398 CDGAYTL
+398 
-405 TIQLYDPTI
+405 
-414 LFRLPRKLNRVKK
+414 
-427 RKFKPHRNIVK
+427 
-438 IEEAGREDAKCISV
+438 
-452 TGSSELYVCEH
+452 
-463 FVVTHNTKE
+463 TKE

-481 QTDGIKHCL
+481 QTDGLKHCL

-539 DLNNI
+539 DLKNI

-563 ENQGKRTV
+563 EKQGKRTV
-571 TRFPIAEKIQELCD
+571 IRFPIAEKIQELCD

-635 YLPLK
+635 YLPLR
-640 WAGFET
+640 WSGFET

-702 EWVDAYPEQKSLY
+702 EWVDAYPEQKYLY

-768 VEDEV
+768 VEEEV

-915 DNVLSYLLTFGG
+915 DNVLSYLLAFGG

>member
-26 FEYDSNLVSIIKSM
+26 FEYESNLVSIIKSM

-60 MLMSRLRDYDVLLRG
+60 MLMSRLHDYDVLLRG

-123 GKALSLSTL
+123 GK
-132 IYTPTGAKT
+132 
-141 IKDIEVGDKV
+141 
-151 FDDEGNIQ
+151 
-159 TVSNVYNHTDVQM
+159 
-172 YDITFSDGVVIR
+172 
-184 CCKDHLWGIID
+184 
-195 QGKYKVVDTNWFLK
+195 
-209 ENHLGVRRADALRNK
+209 
-224 TNWNYYIPLCKPV
+224 
-237 NFEVQDLPLDP
+237 
-248 YLVGCLLGDGS
+248 
-259 ITGTS
+259 
-264 VGFTTSDDFIVQEL
+264 
-278 NKILYPDYT
+278 
-287 LKSSDSMQSIDYN
+287 
-300 IIKTEMNE
+300 
-308 DFGNPRKV
+308 
-316 NKIRKALEDMAL
+316 
-328 MGTNSHS
+328 
-335 KFIPDIFKFNSVENR
+335 
-350 ISILQGLMDT
+350 
-360 DGYASEDNLTQYT
+360 
-373 TVSERLKDDVRFL
+373 
-386 VESLGGMARVSE
+386 
-398 CDGAYTL
+398 
-405 TIQLYDPTI
+405 
-414 LFRLPRKLNRVKK
+414 
-427 RKFKPHRNIVK
+427 
-438 IEEAGREDAKCISV
+438 
-452 TGSSELYVCEH
+452 
-463 FVVTHNTKE
+463 TKE
-472 IIDLAMCRK
+472 IIDIAMCRK
-481 QTDGIKHCL
+481 QTDGLKHCL

-504 EVKIHSREDS
+504 EIKIHSREDS

-563 ENQGKRTV
+563 EKQGKRTV
-571 TRFPIAEKIQELCD
+571 MRFPIAEKIQELCD
-585 RGIIGMIAF
+585 KGIIGMIAF

-635 YLPLK
+635 YLPLR
-640 WAGFET
+640 WSGFET

-656 CKMGGFGG
+656 CTMGGFGG

-678 MVSKVMLR
+678 IVSKVMLR

-768 VEDEV
+768 VEEEV

-874 TVRVVTILTRDTV
+874 TVRIVTILTRDTV

>member
-40 GTRVYIPDKK
+40 GTRVYIPEKK

-60 MLMSRLRDYDVLLRG
+60 MLMSRLHDYDVLLRG
-75 EMRHETPESHAQLPS
+75 EMHHETPESHAQLPS

-99 KHQMEGVIYG
+99 KHQMEGLIYG

-123 GKALSLSTL
+123 GK
-132 IYTPTGAKT
+132 
-141 IKDIEVGDKV
+141 
-151 FDDEGNIQ
+151 
-159 TVSNVYNHTDVQM
+159 
-172 YDITFSDGVVIR
+172 
-184 CCKDHLWGIID
+184 
-195 QGKYKVVDTNWFLK
+195 
-209 ENHLGVRRADALRNK
+209 
-224 TNWNYYIPLCKPV
+224 
-237 NFEVQDLPLDP
+237 
-248 YLVGCLLGDGS
+248 
-259 ITGTS
+259 
-264 VGFTTSDDFIVQEL
+264 
-278 NKILYPDYT
+278 
-287 LKSSDSMQSIDYN
+287 
-300 IIKTEMNE
+300 
-308 DFGNPRKV
+308 
-316 NKIRKALEDMAL
+316 
-328 MGTNSHS
+328 
-335 KFIPDIFKFNSVENR
+335 
-350 ISILQGLMDT
+350 
-360 DGYASEDNLTQYT
+360 
-373 TVSERLKDDVRFL
+373 
-386 VESLGGMARVSE
+386 
-398 CDGAYTL
+398 
-405 TIQLYDPTI
+405 
-414 LFRLPRKLNRVKK
+414 
-427 RKFKPHRNIVK
+427 
-438 IEEAGREDAKCISV
+438 
-452 TGSSELYVCEH
+452 
-463 FVVTHNTKE
+463 TKE

-481 QTDGIKHCL
+481 QTDGLKHCL

-544 PHQFF
+544 PCQFF

-563 ENQGKRTV
+563 EKQGKRTV
-571 TRFPIAEKIQELCD
+571 MRFPIAEKIQELCD
-585 RGIIGMIAF
+585 KGIIGMIAF

-656 CKMGGFGG
+656 CTMGGFGG

-768 VEDEV
+768 VEEEV
-773 SVGGKAIIFSNWS
+773 AVGGKAIIFSNWS

-874 TVRVVTILTRDTV
+874 TVRIVTILTRDTV

>member
-1 MVYIEIAQ
+1 MVHIEIAQ

-75 EMRHETPESHAQLPS
+75 EMHHETPESHARLPS

-123 GKALSLSTL
+123 GK
-132 IYTPTGAKT
+132 
-141 IKDIEVGDKV
+141 
-151 FDDEGNIQ
+151 
-159 TVSNVYNHTDVQM
+159 
-172 YDITFSDGVVIR
+172 
-184 CCKDHLWGIID
+184 
-195 QGKYKVVDTNWFLK
+195 
-209 ENHLGVRRADALRNK
+209 
-224 TNWNYYIPLCKPV
+224 
-237 NFEVQDLPLDP
+237 
-248 YLVGCLLGDGS
+248 
-259 ITGTS
+259 
-264 VGFTTSDDFIVQEL
+264 
-278 NKILYPDYT
+278 
-287 LKSSDSMQSIDYN
+287 
-300 IIKTEMNE
+300 
-308 DFGNPRKV
+308 
-316 NKIRKALEDMAL
+316 
-328 MGTNSHS
+328 
-335 KFIPDIFKFNSVENR
+335 
-350 ISILQGLMDT
+350 
-360 DGYASEDNLTQYT
+360 
-373 TVSERLKDDVRFL
+373 
-386 VESLGGMARVSE
+386 
-398 CDGAYTL
+398 
-405 TIQLYDPTI
+405 
-414 LFRLPRKLNRVKK
+414 
-427 RKFKPHRNIVK
+427 
-438 IEEAGREDAKCISV
+438 
-452 TGSSELYVCEH
+452 
-463 FVVTHNTKE
+463 TKE
-472 IIDLAMCRK
+472 IIDIAMCRK
-481 QTDGIKHCL
+481 QTDGLKHCL

-571 TRFPIAEKIQELCD
+571 MRFPIAEKIQELCD

-656 CKMGGFGG
+656 CTMGGFGG

-702 EWVDAYPEQKSLY
+702 EWVDAYPEQKALY

-768 VEDEV
+768 VEEEV
-773 SVGGKAIIFSNWS
+773 LVGGKAIIFSNWS

-793 HKLKK
+793 NKLKK

-810 VQRMEEKDRFQNDPN
+810 VQRMEEKDRFQNDPDY
-825 CKVMIGTIGALGT
+825 KVMIGTIGALGT

-874 TVRVVTILTRDTV
+874 TVRIVTILTRDTV

-915 DNVLSYLLTFGG
+915 DNVLSYLLNFGG

>member
-26 FEYDSNLVSIIKSM
+26 FEYESNLVSIIKSM

-60 MLMSRLRDYDVLLRG
+60 MLMSRLHDYDVLLRG

-123 GKALSLSTL
+123 GK
-132 IYTPTGAKT
+132 
-141 IKDIEVGDKV
+141 
-151 FDDEGNIQ
+151 
-159 TVSNVYNHTDVQM
+159 
-172 YDITFSDGVVIR
+172 
-184 CCKDHLWGIID
+184 
-195 QGKYKVVDTNWFLK
+195 
-209 ENHLGVRRADALRNK
+209 
-224 TNWNYYIPLCKPV
+224 
-237 NFEVQDLPLDP
+237 
-248 YLVGCLLGDGS
+248 
-259 ITGTS
+259 
-264 VGFTTSDDFIVQEL
+264 
-278 NKILYPDYT
+278 
-287 LKSSDSMQSIDYN
+287 
-300 IIKTEMNE
+300 
-308 DFGNPRKV
+308 
-316 NKIRKALEDMAL
+316 
-328 MGTNSHS
+328 
-335 KFIPDIFKFNSVENR
+335 
-350 ISILQGLMDT
+350 
-360 DGYASEDNLTQYT
+360 
-373 TVSERLKDDVRFL
+373 
-386 VESLGGMARVSE
+386 
-398 CDGAYTL
+398 
-405 TIQLYDPTI
+405 
-414 LFRLPRKLNRVKK
+414 
-427 RKFKPHRNIVK
+427 
-438 IEEAGREDAKCISV
+438 
-452 TGSSELYVCEH
+452 
-463 FVVTHNTKE
+463 TKE
-472 IIDLAMCRK
+472 IIDIAMCRK
-481 QTDGIKHCL
+481 QTDGLKHCL

-504 EVKIHSREDS
+504 EVKIHSKEDS

-563 ENQGKRTV
+563 EKQGKRTV
-571 TRFPIAEKIQELCD
+571 MRFPIAEKIQELCD
-585 RGIIGMIAF
+585 KGIIGMIAF

-656 CKMGGFGG
+656 CTMGGFGG

>member
-40 GTRVYIPDKK
+40 GTRVYIPEKK

-60 MLMSRLRDYDVLLRG
+60 MLMSRLHDYDVLLRG

-123 GKALSLSTL
+123 GK
-132 IYTPTGAKT
+132 
-141 IKDIEVGDKV
+141 
-151 FDDEGNIQ
+151 
-159 TVSNVYNHTDVQM
+159 
-172 YDITFSDGVVIR
+172 
-184 CCKDHLWGIID
+184 
-195 QGKYKVVDTNWFLK
+195 
-209 ENHLGVRRADALRNK
+209 
-224 TNWNYYIPLCKPV
+224 
-237 NFEVQDLPLDP
+237 
-248 YLVGCLLGDGS
+248 
-259 ITGTS
+259 
-264 VGFTTSDDFIVQEL
+264 
-278 NKILYPDYT
+278 
-287 LKSSDSMQSIDYN
+287 
-300 IIKTEMNE
+300 
-308 DFGNPRKV
+308 
-316 NKIRKALEDMAL
+316 
-328 MGTNSHS
+328 
-335 KFIPDIFKFNSVENR
+335 
-350 ISILQGLMDT
+350 
-360 DGYASEDNLTQYT
+360 
-373 TVSERLKDDVRFL
+373 
-386 VESLGGMARVSE
+386 
-398 CDGAYTL
+398 
-405 TIQLYDPTI
+405 
-414 LFRLPRKLNRVKK
+414 
-427 RKFKPHRNIVK
+427 
-438 IEEAGREDAKCISV
+438 
-452 TGSSELYVCEH
+452 
-463 FVVTHNTKE
+463 TKE
-472 IIDLAMCRK
+472 IIDIAMCRK
-481 QTDGIKHCL
+481 QTDGLKHCL

-514 WILGTRFTKRPPIKM
+514 WILGTRFTKRPPLKM

-563 ENQGKRTV
+563 EKQGKRTV

-656 CKMGGFGG
+656 CTMGGFGG

-768 VEDEV
+768 VEEEV

-874 TVRVVTILTRDTV
+874 TVRIVTILTRDTV

>member
-1 MVYIEIAQ
+1 MVHIEIAQ

-60 MLMSRLRDYDVLLRG
+60 MLMSRLQDYDVLLRG
-75 EMRHETPESHAQLPS
+75 EMHHETPESHARLPS

-123 GKALSLSTL
+123 GK
-132 IYTPTGAKT
+132 
-141 IKDIEVGDKV
+141 
-151 FDDEGNIQ
+151 
-159 TVSNVYNHTDVQM
+159 
-172 YDITFSDGVVIR
+172 
-184 CCKDHLWGIID
+184 
-195 QGKYKVVDTNWFLK
+195 
-209 ENHLGVRRADALRNK
+209 
-224 TNWNYYIPLCKPV
+224 
-237 NFEVQDLPLDP
+237 
-248 YLVGCLLGDGS
+248 
-259 ITGTS
+259 
-264 VGFTTSDDFIVQEL
+264 
-278 NKILYPDYT
+278 
-287 LKSSDSMQSIDYN
+287 
-300 IIKTEMNE
+300 
-308 DFGNPRKV
+308 
-316 NKIRKALEDMAL
+316 
-328 MGTNSHS
+328 
-335 KFIPDIFKFNSVENR
+335 
-350 ISILQGLMDT
+350 
-360 DGYASEDNLTQYT
+360 
-373 TVSERLKDDVRFL
+373 
-386 VESLGGMARVSE
+386 
-398 CDGAYTL
+398 
-405 TIQLYDPTI
+405 
-414 LFRLPRKLNRVKK
+414 
-427 RKFKPHRNIVK
+427 
-438 IEEAGREDAKCISV
+438 
-452 TGSSELYVCEH
+452 
-463 FVVTHNTKE
+463 TKE
-472 IIDLAMCRK
+472 IIDIAMCRK
-481 QTDGIKHCL
+481 QTDGLKHCL

-563 ENQGKRTV
+563 EKQGKRTV

-656 CKMGGFGG
+656 CTMGGFGG

-702 EWVDAYPEQKSLY
+702 EWVDAYPEQKDLY

-768 VEDEV
+768 VEEEV
-773 SVGGKAIIFSNWS
+773 LVGGKAIIFSNWS

-793 HKLKK
+793 NKLKK
-798 YNPAYITGEVGS
+798 YNPAYITGEVSS

-874 TVRVVTILTRDTV
+874 TVRIVTILTRDTV

-915 DNVLSYLLTFGG
+915 DNVLSYLLNFGG

>member
-60 MLMSRLRDYDVLLRG
+60 MLMSRLHDYDVLLRG

-123 GKALSLSTL
+123 GK
-132 IYTPTGAKT
+132 
-141 IKDIEVGDKV
+141 
-151 FDDEGNIQ
+151 
-159 TVSNVYNHTDVQM
+159 
-172 YDITFSDGVVIR
+172 
-184 CCKDHLWGIID
+184 
-195 QGKYKVVDTNWFLK
+195 
-209 ENHLGVRRADALRNK
+209 
-224 TNWNYYIPLCKPV
+224 
-237 NFEVQDLPLDP
+237 
-248 YLVGCLLGDGS
+248 
-259 ITGTS
+259 
-264 VGFTTSDDFIVQEL
+264 
-278 NKILYPDYT
+278 
-287 LKSSDSMQSIDYN
+287 
-300 IIKTEMNE
+300 
-308 DFGNPRKV
+308 
-316 NKIRKALEDMAL
+316 
-328 MGTNSHS
+328 
-335 KFIPDIFKFNSVENR
+335 
-350 ISILQGLMDT
+350 
-360 DGYASEDNLTQYT
+360 
-373 TVSERLKDDVRFL
+373 
-386 VESLGGMARVSE
+386 
-398 CDGAYTL
+398 
-405 TIQLYDPTI
+405 
-414 LFRLPRKLNRVKK
+414 
-427 RKFKPHRNIVK
+427 
-438 IEEAGREDAKCISV
+438 
-452 TGSSELYVCEH
+452 
-463 FVVTHNTKE
+463 TKE

-481 QTDGIKHCL
+481 QTDGLKHCL

-539 DLNNI
+539 DLNNV

-563 ENQGKRTV
+563 EKQGKRTV
-571 TRFPIAEKIQELCD
+571 IRFPIAEKIQELCD
-585 RGIIGMIAF
+585 KGIIGMIAF

-635 YLPLK
+635 YLPLR
-640 WAGFET
+640 WSGFET

-722 RDNIDKVKVHP
+722 RDTIDKVKVHP

-740 RLRQVTGYPGILSST
+740 RLRQVS
-755 VTKSAKMDRMEEL
+755 
-768 VEDEV
+768 ED
-773 SVGGKAIIFSNWS
+773 GPYG
-786 EMTNVIR
+786 R
-793 HKLKK
+793 
-798 YNPAYITGEVGS
+798 
-810 VQRMEEKDRFQNDPN
+810 
-825 CKVMIGTIGALGT
+825 
-838 GFTLTAA
+838 
-845 QLVIF
+845 
-850 VDEPWNRGIKDQ
+850 
-862 AEDRAHRIGTRG
+862 TRG
-874 TVRVVTILTRDTV
+874 RRSIR
-887 DEGVYNLVQKKG
+887 GRKG
-899 KMADLLV
+899 NHLQ
-906 DGKVDGKNV
+906 
-915 DNVLSYLLTFGG
+915 

>member
-1 MVYIEIAQ
+1 MVHIEIAQ

-60 MLMSRLRDYDVLLRG
+60 ILMSRLQDYDVLLRG
-75 EMRHETPESHAQLPS
+75 EMRHETPESHARLPS

-123 GKALSLSTL
+123 GK
-132 IYTPTGAKT
+132 
-141 IKDIEVGDKV
+141 
-151 FDDEGNIQ
+151 
-159 TVSNVYNHTDVQM
+159 
-172 YDITFSDGVVIR
+172 
-184 CCKDHLWGIID
+184 
-195 QGKYKVVDTNWFLK
+195 
-209 ENHLGVRRADALRNK
+209 
-224 TNWNYYIPLCKPV
+224 
-237 NFEVQDLPLDP
+237 
-248 YLVGCLLGDGS
+248 
-259 ITGTS
+259 
-264 VGFTTSDDFIVQEL
+264 
-278 NKILYPDYT
+278 
-287 LKSSDSMQSIDYN
+287 
-300 IIKTEMNE
+300 
-308 DFGNPRKV
+308 
-316 NKIRKALEDMAL
+316 
-328 MGTNSHS
+328 
-335 KFIPDIFKFNSVENR
+335 
-350 ISILQGLMDT
+350 
-360 DGYASEDNLTQYT
+360 
-373 TVSERLKDDVRFL
+373 
-386 VESLGGMARVSE
+386 
-398 CDGAYTL
+398 
-405 TIQLYDPTI
+405 
-414 LFRLPRKLNRVKK
+414 
-427 RKFKPHRNIVK
+427 
-438 IEEAGREDAKCISV
+438 
-452 TGSSELYVCEH
+452 
-463 FVVTHNTKE
+463 TKE
-472 IIDLAMCRK
+472 IIDIAMCRK
-481 QTDGIKHCL
+481 QTDGLKHCL

-563 ENQGKRTV
+563 EKQGKRTV

-613 IDCKGPKIPMSG
+613 INCKGPKIPMSG

-656 CKMGGFGG
+656 CTMGGFGG

-702 EWVDAYPEQKSLY
+702 EWVDAYPEQKALY

-768 VEDEV
+768 VEEEV
-773 SVGGKAIIFSNWS
+773 LVGGKAIIFSNWS

-793 HKLKK
+793 NKLKK
-798 YNPAYITGEVGS
+798 YNPSYITGEVGS

-874 TVRVVTILTRDTV
+874 TVRIVTILTRDTV

-915 DNVLSYLLTFGG
+915 DNVLSYLLNFGG

>member
-40 GTRVYIPDKK
+40 GTRVYIPEKK

-60 MLMSRLRDYDVLLRG
+60 MLMSRLHDYDVLLRG
-75 EMRHETPESHAQLPS
+75 EMRHEKPESHAQLPS

-123 GKALSLSTL
+123 GK
-132 IYTPTGAKT
+132 
-141 IKDIEVGDKV
+141 
-151 FDDEGNIQ
+151 
-159 TVSNVYNHTDVQM
+159 
-172 YDITFSDGVVIR
+172 
-184 CCKDHLWGIID
+184 
-195 QGKYKVVDTNWFLK
+195 
-209 ENHLGVRRADALRNK
+209 
-224 TNWNYYIPLCKPV
+224 
-237 NFEVQDLPLDP
+237 
-248 YLVGCLLGDGS
+248 
-259 ITGTS
+259 
-264 VGFTTSDDFIVQEL
+264 
-278 NKILYPDYT
+278 
-287 LKSSDSMQSIDYN
+287 
-300 IIKTEMNE
+300 
-308 DFGNPRKV
+308 
-316 NKIRKALEDMAL
+316 
-328 MGTNSHS
+328 
-335 KFIPDIFKFNSVENR
+335 
-350 ISILQGLMDT
+350 
-360 DGYASEDNLTQYT
+360 
-373 TVSERLKDDVRFL
+373 
-386 VESLGGMARVSE
+386 
-398 CDGAYTL
+398 
-405 TIQLYDPTI
+405 
-414 LFRLPRKLNRVKK
+414 
-427 RKFKPHRNIVK
+427 
-438 IEEAGREDAKCISV
+438 
-452 TGSSELYVCEH
+452 
-463 FVVTHNTKE
+463 TKE
-472 IIDLAMCRK
+472 IIDIAMCRK
-481 QTDGIKHCL
+481 QADGLKHCL

-504 EVKIHSREDS
+504 EVKIHSKEDS
-514 WILGTRFTKRPPIKM
+514 WILGTRFTKRPPVKM
-529 IEGSTKDKME
+529 IEGSTKDKLE

-563 ENQGKRTV
+563 EKQGKRTV
-571 TRFPIAEKIQELCD
+571 IRFPIAEKIQELCD
-585 RGIIGMIAF
+585 KGIIGMIAF

-635 YLPLK
+635 YLPLR

-915 DNVLSYLLTFGG
+915 DDVLSYLLTFGG

>member
-1 MVYIEIAQ
+1 MVHIEIAQ

-75 EMRHETPESHAQLPS
+75 EMHHETPESHARLPS

-123 GKALSLSTL
+123 GK
-132 IYTPTGAKT
+132 
-141 IKDIEVGDKV
+141 
-151 FDDEGNIQ
+151 
-159 TVSNVYNHTDVQM
+159 
-172 YDITFSDGVVIR
+172 
-184 CCKDHLWGIID
+184 
-195 QGKYKVVDTNWFLK
+195 
-209 ENHLGVRRADALRNK
+209 
-224 TNWNYYIPLCKPV
+224 
-237 NFEVQDLPLDP
+237 
-248 YLVGCLLGDGS
+248 
-259 ITGTS
+259 
-264 VGFTTSDDFIVQEL
+264 
-278 NKILYPDYT
+278 
-287 LKSSDSMQSIDYN
+287 
-300 IIKTEMNE
+300 
-308 DFGNPRKV
+308 
-316 NKIRKALEDMAL
+316 
-328 MGTNSHS
+328 
-335 KFIPDIFKFNSVENR
+335 
-350 ISILQGLMDT
+350 
-360 DGYASEDNLTQYT
+360 
-373 TVSERLKDDVRFL
+373 
-386 VESLGGMARVSE
+386 
-398 CDGAYTL
+398 
-405 TIQLYDPTI
+405 
-414 LFRLPRKLNRVKK
+414 
-427 RKFKPHRNIVK
+427 
-438 IEEAGREDAKCISV
+438 
-452 TGSSELYVCEH
+452 
-463 FVVTHNTKE
+463 TKE
-472 IIDLAMCRK
+472 IIDIAMCRK
-481 QTDGIKHCL
+481 QTDGLKHCL

-549 WITNIETLRGGSFK
+549 WITNIETLRCGSFK
-563 ENQGKRTV
+563 EKQGKRTV

-656 CKMGGFGG
+656 CTMGGFGG

-768 VEDEV
+768 VEEEV
-773 SVGGKAIIFSNWS
+773 LVGGKAIIFSNWS

-793 HKLKK
+793 NKLKK

-810 VQRMEEKDRFQNDPN
+810 VQRMEEKDRFQNDPD

-874 TVRVVTILTRDTV
+874 TVRIVTILTRDTV

-915 DNVLSYLLTFGG
+915 DNVLSYLLNFGG

>member
-26 FEYDSNLVSIIKSM
+26 FEYESNLVSIIKSM

-60 MLMSRLRDYDVLLRG
+60 MLMSRLHDYDVLLRG

-116 LGDDQGL
+116 LGDDQGM
-123 GKALSLSTL
+123 GK
-132 IYTPTGAKT
+132 
-141 IKDIEVGDKV
+141 
-151 FDDEGNIQ
+151 
-159 TVSNVYNHTDVQM
+159 
-172 YDITFSDGVVIR
+172 
-184 CCKDHLWGIID
+184 
-195 QGKYKVVDTNWFLK
+195 
-209 ENHLGVRRADALRNK
+209 
-224 TNWNYYIPLCKPV
+224 
-237 NFEVQDLPLDP
+237 
-248 YLVGCLLGDGS
+248 
-259 ITGTS
+259 
-264 VGFTTSDDFIVQEL
+264 
-278 NKILYPDYT
+278 
-287 LKSSDSMQSIDYN
+287 
-300 IIKTEMNE
+300 
-308 DFGNPRKV
+308 
-316 NKIRKALEDMAL
+316 
-328 MGTNSHS
+328 
-335 KFIPDIFKFNSVENR
+335 
-350 ISILQGLMDT
+350 
-360 DGYASEDNLTQYT
+360 
-373 TVSERLKDDVRFL
+373 
-386 VESLGGMARVSE
+386 
-398 CDGAYTL
+398 
-405 TIQLYDPTI
+405 
-414 LFRLPRKLNRVKK
+414 
-427 RKFKPHRNIVK
+427 
-438 IEEAGREDAKCISV
+438 
-452 TGSSELYVCEH
+452 
-463 FVVTHNTKE
+463 TKE
-472 IIDLAMCRK
+472 LIDLAMCRK
-481 QTDGIKHCL
+481 QTDGLKHCL

-563 ENQGKRTV
+563 EKQGKRTV
-571 TRFPIAEKIQELCD
+571 IRFPIAEKIQELCD

-656 CKMGGFGG
+656 CTMGGFGG

-768 VEDEV
+768 VEEEV
-773 SVGGKAIIFSNWS
+773 LVGGKAIIFSNWS

-793 HKLKK
+793 NKLKK

-874 TVRVVTILTRDTV
+874 TVRIVTILTRDTV

>member
-9 PERLKP
+9 SERLKP

-60 MLMSRLRDYDVLLRG
+60 MLMSRLHDYDVLLRG
-75 EMRHETPESHAQLPS
+75 EMRHEKPESHAQLPS

-123 GKALSLSTL
+123 GK
-132 IYTPTGAKT
+132 
-141 IKDIEVGDKV
+141 
-151 FDDEGNIQ
+151 
-159 TVSNVYNHTDVQM
+159 
-172 YDITFSDGVVIR
+172 
-184 CCKDHLWGIID
+184 
-195 QGKYKVVDTNWFLK
+195 
-209 ENHLGVRRADALRNK
+209 
-224 TNWNYYIPLCKPV
+224 
-237 NFEVQDLPLDP
+237 
-248 YLVGCLLGDGS
+248 
-259 ITGTS
+259 
-264 VGFTTSDDFIVQEL
+264 
-278 NKILYPDYT
+278 
-287 LKSSDSMQSIDYN
+287 
-300 IIKTEMNE
+300 
-308 DFGNPRKV
+308 
-316 NKIRKALEDMAL
+316 
-328 MGTNSHS
+328 
-335 KFIPDIFKFNSVENR
+335 
-350 ISILQGLMDT
+350 
-360 DGYASEDNLTQYT
+360 
-373 TVSERLKDDVRFL
+373 
-386 VESLGGMARVSE
+386 
-398 CDGAYTL
+398 
-405 TIQLYDPTI
+405 
-414 LFRLPRKLNRVKK
+414 
-427 RKFKPHRNIVK
+427 
-438 IEEAGREDAKCISV
+438 
-452 TGSSELYVCEH
+452 
-463 FVVTHNTKE
+463 TKE
-472 IIDLAMCRK
+472 IIDIAMCRK
-481 QTDGIKHCL
+481 QTDGLKHCL

-504 EVKIHSREDS
+504 EVKIHSKEDS

-529 IEGSTKDKME
+529 IEGSTKDKLE

-544 PHQFF
+544 PCQFF

-563 ENQGKRTV
+563 EKQGKRTV
-571 TRFPIAEKIQELCD
+571 IRFPIAEKIQELCD
-585 RGIIGMIAF
+585 KGIIGMIAF

-613 IDCKGPKIPMSG
+613 INCKGPKIPMSG

-678 MVSKVMLR
+678 MVSNVMLR

-768 VEDEV
+768 VEEEV

-810 VQRMEEKDRFQNDPN
+810 VQRIEEKDRFQNDPN

-874 TVRVVTILTRDTV
+874 TVRIVTILTRDTV

-906 DGKVDGKNV
+906 DGKVNGKNV

>member
-26 FEYDSNLVSIIKSM
+26 FEYESNLVSIIKSM

-60 MLMSRLRDYDVLLRG
+60 MLMSRLHDYDVLLRG

-123 GKALSLSTL
+123 GK
-132 IYTPTGAKT
+132 
-141 IKDIEVGDKV
+141 
-151 FDDEGNIQ
+151 
-159 TVSNVYNHTDVQM
+159 
-172 YDITFSDGVVIR
+172 
-184 CCKDHLWGIID
+184 
-195 QGKYKVVDTNWFLK
+195 
-209 ENHLGVRRADALRNK
+209 
-224 TNWNYYIPLCKPV
+224 
-237 NFEVQDLPLDP
+237 
-248 YLVGCLLGDGS
+248 
-259 ITGTS
+259 
-264 VGFTTSDDFIVQEL
+264 
-278 NKILYPDYT
+278 
-287 LKSSDSMQSIDYN
+287 
-300 IIKTEMNE
+300 
-308 DFGNPRKV
+308 
-316 NKIRKALEDMAL
+316 
-328 MGTNSHS
+328 
-335 KFIPDIFKFNSVENR
+335 
-350 ISILQGLMDT
+350 
-360 DGYASEDNLTQYT
+360 
-373 TVSERLKDDVRFL
+373 
-386 VESLGGMARVSE
+386 
-398 CDGAYTL
+398 
-405 TIQLYDPTI
+405 
-414 LFRLPRKLNRVKK
+414 
-427 RKFKPHRNIVK
+427 
-438 IEEAGREDAKCISV
+438 
-452 TGSSELYVCEH
+452 
-463 FVVTHNTKE
+463 TKE

-481 QTDGIKHCL
+481 QTDGLKHCL

-563 ENQGKRTV
+563 EKQGKRTV
-571 TRFPIAEKIQELCD
+571 IRFPIAEKIQELCD

-635 YLPLK
+635 YLPLR

-656 CKMGGFGG
+656 CTMGGFGG

-768 VEDEV
+768 VEEEV
-773 SVGGKAIIFSNWS
+773 AVGGKAIIFSNWS

>member
-1 MVYIEIAQ
+1 MVYIDIAQ
-9 PERLKP
+9 TNKLKP

-26 FEYDSNLVSIIKSM
+26 FEYNSDLVSIVKSL
-40 GTRVYIPDKK
+40 GTRVYLPDKK
-50 TWEIP
+50 SWEIP

-60 MLMSRLRDYDVLLRG
+60 MLMNRLKEYDVTIRG
-75 EMRHETPESHAQLPS
+75 TMRHETPKSHVQLPK

-99 KHQMEGVIYG
+99 KHQIEGVMYG

-123 GKALSLSTL
+123 GK
-132 IYTPTGAKT
+132 
-141 IKDIEVGDKV
+141 
-151 FDDEGNIQ
+151 
-159 TVSNVYNHTDVQM
+159 
-172 YDITFSDGVVIR
+172 
-184 CCKDHLWGIID
+184 
-195 QGKYKVVDTNWFLK
+195 
-209 ENHLGVRRADALRNK
+209 
-224 TNWNYYIPLCKPV
+224 
-237 NFEVQDLPLDP
+237 
-248 YLVGCLLGDGS
+248 
-259 ITGTS
+259 
-264 VGFTTSDDFIVQEL
+264 
-278 NKILYPDYT
+278 
-287 LKSSDSMQSIDYN
+287 
-300 IIKTEMNE
+300 
-308 DFGNPRKV
+308 
-316 NKIRKALEDMAL
+316 
-328 MGTNSHS
+328 
-335 KFIPDIFKFNSVENR
+335 
-350 ISILQGLMDT
+350 
-360 DGYASEDNLTQYT
+360 
-373 TVSERLKDDVRFL
+373 
-386 VESLGGMARVSE
+386 
-398 CDGAYTL
+398 
-405 TIQLYDPTI
+405 
-414 LFRLPRKLNRVKK
+414 
-427 RKFKPHRNIVK
+427 
-438 IEEAGREDAKCISV
+438 
-452 TGSSELYVCEH
+452 
-463 FVVTHNTKE
+463 TKE
-472 IIDLAMCRK
+472 IIDIAMCRK
-481 QTDGIKHCL
+481 QTDGLKHCL

-504 EVKIHSREDS
+504 EVKIHSKEDS

-529 IEGSTKDKME
+529 IEGGTKDKLE

-544 PHQFF
+544 PYQFF

-563 ENQGKRTV
+563 EKQGKKTV
-571 TRFPIAEKIQELCD
+571 IRFPIAEKIQELCD

-613 IDCKGPKIPMSG
+613 INCNGPKIPMSG
-625 TFVLNNPLDL
+625 TFVLNNPMDL

-640 WAGFET
+640 WAGFEN
-646 HSFYAYKQHY
+646 HSFYSYKQHY
-656 CKMGGFGG
+656 CVMGGFGG
-664 KEIVGYKNLDELRS
+664 KEVVGYKNLDELRS
-678 MVSKVMLR
+678 MVSEVMLR

-702 EWVDAYPEQKSLY
+702 EWVDMYPEQKSLY
-715 KDVRDQV
+715 KDVREAV

-755 VTKSAKMDRMEEL
+755 ITKSAKMDRMEEL
-768 VEDEV
+768 VEDEIA
-773 SVGGKAIIFSNWS
+773 VGGKAIIFSNWS

-793 HKLKK
+793 HRLSK

-874 TVRVVTILTRDTV
+874 TVRIVTILSRDTV

-906 DGKVDGKNV
+906 DGKVDGKKV
-915 DNVLSYLLTFGG
+915 DDVLSYLLAFGG